1 MVFQLL
7 PRLIS
12 PISVATLASVLIVS
26 LHAAEPASA
35 QQFEKTVQNC
45 EIDYI
50 FQILRKDKHKA
61 VATTGA
67 RALGVHPTGCGFA
80 AGHKTKRAAINA
92 ALAACRKSESPA
104 YPGKCKIIEV
114 Q

>member
-1 MVFQLL
+1 MIMKPV
-7 PRLIS
+7 PRLMS
-12 PISVATLASVLIVS
+12 FATLASVLIVS
-26 LHAAEPASA
+26 LQAAAPASA

-50 FQILRKDKHKA
+50 FQILRKEKHKA
-61 VATTGA
+61 VATTGG
-67 RALGVHPTGCGFA
+67 RPLGVHPTGCGFG
-80 AGHKTKRAAINA
+80 AGYKTRKAAINA
-92 ALAACRKSESPA
+92 ALAACQKSEGPA